1 MTKTMRITI
10 NWLVAIL
17 WLTNALMLW
26 QGFAMLIRASH
37 GETVEICIAGF
48 AAILCSFL
56 IAASVFFPAMAAF
69 RGNESLAVA
78 VSILIGIAGVW
89 GGVYGFF
96 MLDIFLRAVVLYFG
110 FAILVGLALGKS
122 ITG

>member
-1 MTKTMRITI
+1 
-10 NWLVAIL
+10 
-17 WLTNALMLW
+17 
-26 QGFAMLIRASH
+26 
-37 GETVEICIAGF
+37 
-48 AAILCSFL
+48 
-56 IAASVFFPAMAAF
+56 MAAF

-96 MLDIFLRAVVLYFG
+96 MLDILFRAVVLYFG